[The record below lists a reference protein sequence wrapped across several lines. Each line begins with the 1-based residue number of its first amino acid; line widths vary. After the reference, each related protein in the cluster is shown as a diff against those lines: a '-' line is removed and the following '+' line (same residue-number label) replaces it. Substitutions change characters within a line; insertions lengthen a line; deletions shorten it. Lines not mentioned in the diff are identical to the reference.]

1 MSDETLKTFDNLPS
15 IVNQDVDDDAD
26 TIVISHGVGTV
37 HQGDKKAKLNQ
48 LQQIT
53 VLRCQTAGN
62 TADKQAEYVGGM
74 QLKGNA
80 QSCIGRNVLVIFD
93 NKNTAANPTF
103 TFGNLTGP
111 IILLNQANN
120 VQLGAGCINGNSRN
134 IMTWDGENWCLHSN
148 IAEVTSSYTKYADGT
163 TEHIT
168 EISVKIT
175 SLYPNS
181 SYYYGISS
189 LPTFNKIKSLTVK
202 NPDSNVPVFVIQ
214 NRNNVEV
221 FSPFNNM
228 NCKVICVYS

>member
-1 MSDETLKTFDNLPS
+1 MSDETLKTFDTLPS

-48 LQQIT
+48 LQQMT

-62 TADKQAEYVGGM
+62 TAAKQAEYVGGM

-103 TFGNLTGP
+103 TYGNLTGP

-148 IAEVTSSYTKYADGT
+148 IAEVTSSYTKYADGK
-163 TEHIT
+163 TEYHLNYEEVIIILPVT
-168 EISVKIT
+168 RSYHFIDN
-175 SLYPNS
+175 PNS
-181 SYYYGISS
+181 KKYINGVS
-189 LPTFNKIKSLTVK
+189 LANDYTLIGLRNTDGSLALFFKEEIPSGTTVRLRL
-202 NPDSNVPVFVIQ
+202 FYI
-214 NRNNVEV
+214 
-221 FSPFNNM
+221 
-228 NCKVICVYS
+228 